1 MDRPILSYIMLA
13 VESAVAVLVIFRWK
27 HTTIHQRPII
37 LLLIATPAIA
47 ITELWM
53 GFNGIRNLWVA
64 HIATLLEYVLILST
78 YYIWEPKT
86 INKRILLIWIISF
99 IVLWVISKFTFETFY
114 FLDIYTSI
122 IAKII
127 EIITSALVLFNVLE
141 DPDAIVKT
149 DARVWISS
157 GIIIYESGTLFLF
170 ALFNIMLDTSPEL
183 IKTLWPINWILSIVF
198 TLLLARGV
206 WCRATQ

>member
-13 VESAVAVLVIFRWK
+13 IEIAVAVLVLFRWK
-27 HTTIHQRPII
+27 HVTNHLRLIV
-37 LLLIATPAIA
+37 LLLIITPAIA

-78 YYIWEPKT
+78 YYIWEPKI
-86 INKRILLIWIISF
+86 INKRILLICIISF
-99 IVLWVISKFTFETFY
+99 IVLWMISKYTFESFN

-127 EIITSALVLFNVLE
+127 EIITSALVLFDVLQ
-141 DPDAIVKT
+141 DANIELKT
-149 DARVWISS
+149 DARLWISS
-157 GIIIYESGTLFLF
+157 GVIIYATGTLFLF
-170 ALFNIMLDTSPEL
+170 ALFNMMLDTSPEL
-183 IKTLWPINWILSIVF
+183 IRTLWPINWILSIVF

-206 WCRATQ
+206 WCKATR